1 MDAHPDAVTHIE
13 EARGARP
20 SSPRDRLIEAA
31 TTLFCRYGVN
41 SVGVDAIVEA
51 AGTAKT
57 TLYKLFGSKDGLV
70 EAVLE
75 REGRLWRD
83 WFIAEIDGPGGSAA
97 ERLARIGPV
106 LRQWF
111 SRADYYGCPFINAV
125 GESDKA
131 DDRMRTL
138 ALAHKKIV
146 LARLAELSAEAGC
159 HDAREVAHTLGLII
173 DGAIVMALIT
183 RDPSAA
189 EVASRACAA
198 LMRR

>member
-1 MDAHPDAVTHIE
+1 MANADQIE
-13 EARGARP
+13 FD
-20 SSPRDRLIEAA
+20 SPERDLKVPPRERLIESAR
-31 TTLFCRYGVN
+31 TLFCRYGIN
-41 SVGVDAIVEA
+41 SVGVDAIIEA

-75 REGRLWRD
+75 REGQSWRS
-83 WFIAEIDGPGGSAA
+83 WFLAEIDGQGGTAR
-97 ERLARIGPV
+97 ERLGRIGPALKV
-106 LRQWF
+106 WF
-111 SRADYYGCPFINAV
+111 SRSDFFGCTFINAV

-138 ALAHKKIV
+138 AIAHKTIV
-146 LARLAELSAEAGC
+146 LDRLTALCTEAGVP
-159 HDAREVAHTLGLII
+159 EPVQVAHTLGLVI

-189 EVASRACAA
+189 DVADRACVAILPA
-198 LMRR
+198 